1 MNLLFLVNIERG
13 DAGEAG
19 QGRRAFAGARQGRT
33 SIVAGFTEIK
43 DIGSII
49 THHLEGEI
57 KC

>member
-1 MNLLFLVNIERG
+1 MNLAVPEDIGRG

-19 QGRRAFAGARQGRT
+19 QGRRAFAGAGQGRT

-43 DIGSII
+43 DIGYII